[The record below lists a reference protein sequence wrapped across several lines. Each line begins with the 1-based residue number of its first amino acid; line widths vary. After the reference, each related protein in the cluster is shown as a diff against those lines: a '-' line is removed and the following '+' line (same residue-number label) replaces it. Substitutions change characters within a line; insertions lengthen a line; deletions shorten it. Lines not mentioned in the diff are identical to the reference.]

1 MTHQTPSTGTTP
13 MHPTNPTHPMHPAPQ
28 RARRRAIAAVTILV
42 AWAVGVGLLVRR
54 EFFRESAAILAEAAL
69 RLGPS
74 TSFYLV
80 EQNGRQIGYASTT
93 IDTSSTQFEVTDFFT
108 ADLPVAGQE
117 FRASA
122 RSVITLSRALALKTF
137 DVSVENAV
145 APMSVT
151 GRADGDSAVFFVLS
165 VPGQPA
171 DSQRLA
177 VRGPILL
184 PTMIPAVAMLVRDPE
199 VGKTVTIASFDPA
212 TMAAKDLTLRFAAE
226 SLFSVVD
233 SARYDSTARLFV
245 PALIDT
251 VRAWQLVPT
260 EGQGFSGWV
269 DAQGRV
275 VEATQPGG
283 ITLKRIAYE
292 IAFENWRRARG
303 ASGDASR
310 TASGRAAGGA
320 AGAAATSAVRGSTV
334 GDLLEGTAI
343 AAGALPGRDGPSQLR
358 VRLSGTSLEGF
369 DLQGGRQRRDGND
382 LTVTRETGDA
392 MSADWS
398 LATRTPGF
406 RQRFAAELATE
417 PLLQVNDPAI
427 VALAVRIAGN
437 ARDPRVVAERINKWV
452 HDSLA
457 KEITISLPNAVQV
470 LRTRRG
476 DCNEHTQLFTALA
489 RAVGI
494 PTRIATG
501 LAYVDGKFYYHAWPE
516 IRLRD
521 WVAVDPTFG
530 QFPADAAH
538 LRFVRGGLTRQG
550 ELLRLVGTLRIEV
563 LDAR

>member
-1 MTHQTPSTGTTP
+1 MTHDRPR
-13 MHPTNPTHPMHPAPQ
+13 HPDPN
-28 RARRRAIAAVTILV
+28 RGRRRTTAAVLILG
-42 AWAVGVGLLVRR
+42 AWLVGVGLLVRR

-80 EQNGRQIGYASTT
+80 EQDGRQIGYASTT
-93 IDTSSTQFEVTDFFT
+93 IDTSLTQFEVTDFFT
-108 ADLPVAGQE
+108 ADLPVARQE

-122 RSVITLSRALALKTF
+122 RSVITLSRSLVLQTF
-137 DVSVENAV
+137 DVSIESAV
-145 APMSVT
+145 APMSIV
-151 GRADGDSAVFFVLS
+151 GRAEGDTGVAFVMN

-171 DSQRLA
+171 DTQRLA

-184 PTMIPAVAMLVRDPE
+184 PTMIPAVAVLVREPQ

-226 SLFSVVD
+226 SLFTLVD
-233 SARYDSTARLFV
+233 SARFDSTSMRFV
-245 PALIDT
+245 SALTDT
-251 VRAWQLVPT
+251 VRAWKLEPT
-260 EGQGFSGWV
+260 DGAGFSGWV

-275 VEATQPGG
+275 VESTQPGG
-283 ITLKRIAYE
+283 IVLKRIAYE
-292 IAFENWRRARG
+292 IAFENWRRDRIATG
-303 ASGDASR
+303 TQSAP
-310 TASGRAAGGA
+310 AAG
-320 AGAAATSAVRGSTV
+320 TTRGPGRTV
-334 GDLLEGTAI
+334 GDILEGTAI
-343 AAGALPGRDGPSQLR
+343 AAGALPGRDGPARLR
-358 VRLSGTSLEGF
+358 VRLAGTSLDGF
-369 DLQGGRQRRDGND
+369 DLQGGRQRREGNELTITRDGAD
-382 LTVTRETGDA
+382 VLA
-392 MSADWS
+392 ADWT
-398 LATRTPGF
+398 LAGRQAGF
-406 RQRFAAELATE
+406 RQRFAAELASE
-417 PLLQVNDPAI
+417 PLLQANDPAI
-427 VALAVRIAGN
+427 VALALRIAGN
-437 ARDPRVVAERINKWV
+437 ERDPRVVAERINRWV

-457 KEITISLPNAVQV
+457 KEITLSIPNAVQV

-501 LAYVDGKFYYHAWPE
+501 LAYVNGKFYYHAWPE

-563 LDAR
+563 LQAR

>member
-1 MTHQTPSTGTTP
+1 MTSEYPK
-13 MHPTNPTHPMHPAPQ
+13 HPDPN
-28 RARRRAIAAVTILV
+28 RGRRRLTMALAILAA
-42 AWAVGVGLLVRR
+42 WSVGVGLLVRR
-54 EFFRESAAILAEAAL
+54 EFFREKAAILAEAAL

-74 TSFYLV
+74 TSFYIV
-80 EQNGRQIGYASTT
+80 EQDGRQIGYASTS
-93 IDTSSTQFEVTDFFT
+93 IDTSLTQFEVTDFFT

-122 RSVITLSRALALKTF
+122 RSVITLSRGLALKTF
-137 DVSVENAV
+137 DVSIESAV
-145 APMSVT
+145 APMSIA
-151 GRADGDSAVFFVLS
+151 GRADGDSAVVYVMN

-184 PTMIPAVAMLVRDPE
+184 PTLIPAAAMLVGDPE
-199 VGKTVTIASFDPA
+199 VGKTVTIASFDPS

-226 SLFSVVD
+226 SLFTLVD
-233 SARYDSTARLFV
+233 SAKFDSTSMKFV
-245 PALIDT
+245 SALTDT
-251 VRAWQLVPT
+251 VRAWNLVPT

-275 VEATQPGG
+275 VQSSQAGG
-283 ITLKRIAYE
+283 IVLKRIAYE
-292 IAFENWRRARG
+292 IAFENWRRARI
-303 ASGDASR
+303 ASGG
-310 TASGRAAGGA
+310 TAAGSGA
-320 AGAAATSAVRGSTV
+320 TGATTGGRTV
-334 GDLLEGTAI
+334 SDILEGTAI
-343 AAGALPGRDGPSQLR
+343 AANAIPGRSGATQLR

-369 DLQGGRQRRDGND
+369 DLQGGRQRREGNE
-382 LTVTRETGDA
+382 LTVRRESNETLTP
-392 MSADWS
+392 DWS
-398 LATRTPGF
+398 LAGPQTGF
-406 RQRFAAELATE
+406 RTRFAAELANE
-417 PLLQVNDPAI
+417 PLMQVNDPQI
-427 VALAVRIAGN
+427 VALALRIAGN
-437 ARDPRVVAERINKWV
+437 ERDPRIVAERINKWV
-452 HDSLA
+452 FDSLA
-457 KEITISLPNAVQV
+457 KEITISIPNAVQV

-501 LAYVDGKFYYHAWPE
+501 LAYVNGKFYYHAWPE

>member
-1 MTHQTPSTGTTP
+1 MTDPGTTGAP
-13 MHPTNPTHPMHPAPQ
+13 RPPHPAP
-28 RARRRAIAAVTILV
+28 RRERQRAIAAVVILT
-42 AWAVGVGLLVRR
+42 AWLAGIGMLVRR
-54 EFFRESAAILAEAAL
+54 EFFRENAAILAEAAL

-80 EQNGRQIGYASTT
+80 EQDGRQIGYASTT

-108 ADLPVAGQE
+108 ADLPVAGQQ

-122 RSVITLSRALALKTF
+122 RSVITLSRALALQTF
-137 DVSVENAV
+137 DVSIESAI

-151 GRADGDSAVFFVLS
+151 GRADGDSAVLFVMN

-171 DSQRLA
+171 DTQRLA

-184 PTMIPAVAMLVRDPE
+184 PTMIPAAAILVRDPQ

-226 SLFSVVD
+226 SLFSLVD
-233 SARYDSTARLFV
+233 SARYDSSAQRFV

-251 VRAWQLVPT
+251 VRAWNLVPT
-260 EGQGFSGWV
+260 DGQGFSGWV

-275 VEATQPGG
+275 VQSTQPGG
-283 ITLKRIAYE
+283 ITLKRSAYE
-292 IAFENWRRARG
+292 IAFENWRRASG
-303 ASGDASR
+303 ASGAS
-310 TASGRAAGGA
+310 ARALAGA
-320 AGAAATSAVRGSTV
+320 QTGAAAGDDPRGRTV

-343 AAGALPGRDGPSQLR
+343 AAGALPGRDGPSALR
-358 VRLSGTSLEGF
+358 VRLTGTSLEGF
-369 DLQGGRQRRDGND
+369 DLQGGRQRREGNE
-382 LTVTRETGDA
+382 LTVTRESREALT
-392 MSADWS
+392 ADWS
-398 LATRTPGF
+398 LASRTPGF
-406 RQRFAAELATE
+406 RQRFAAELASE
-417 PLLQVNDPAI
+417 PLLQVNDGAI

-437 ARDPRVVAERINKWV
+437 ERDPRVVAERINRWV

-457 KEITISLPNAVQV
+457 KEITISVPSATQV

-489 RAVGI
+489 RAAGI

-501 LAYVDGKFYYHAWPE
+501 LAYVNGKFYYHAWPE

-563 LDAR
+563 LDSR

>member
-1 MTHQTPSTGTTP
+1 MT
-13 MHPTNPTHPMHPAPQ
+13 
-28 RARRRAIAAVTILV
+28 AAVLILG
-42 AWAVGVGLLVRR
+42 AWLVGVGLLVRR

-80 EQNGRQIGYASTT
+80 EQDGRQIGYASTT
-93 IDTSSTQFEVTDFFT
+93 IDTSLTQFEVTDFFT

-122 RSVITLSRALALKTF
+122 RSVITLSRSLVLQTF
-137 DVSVENAV
+137 DVSIESAV
-145 APMSVT
+145 APMSIV
-151 GRADGDSAVFFVLS
+151 GRAEGDTGVAFVMN

-171 DSQRLA
+171 DTQRLA

-184 PTMIPAVAMLVRDPE
+184 PTMIPAVAVLVRDPE

-226 SLFSVVD
+226 SLFTLVD
-233 SARYDSTARLFV
+233 SAKFDSTSMRFV
-245 PALIDT
+245 SALTDT
-251 VRAWQLVPT
+251 VRAWKLEPT
-260 EGQGFSGWV
+260 DGAGFSGWV

-275 VEATQPGG
+275 VESTQPGG
-283 ITLKRIAYE
+283 IVLKRIAYE
-292 IAFENWRRARG
+292 IAFENWRRDRIARG
-303 ASGDASR
+303 TQSAPAPGAASG
-310 TASGRAAGGA
+310 TGR
-320 AGAAATSAVRGSTV
+320 TV
-334 GDLLEGTAI
+334 GDILEGTAI
-343 AAGALPGRDGPSQLR
+343 AAGALPGRDGPTRLR
-358 VRLSGTSLEGF
+358 VRLSGTSLDGF
-369 DLQGGRQRRDGND
+369 DLQGGRQRREGNE
-382 LTVTRETGDA
+382 LTITREGADVLA
-392 MSADWS
+392 ADWT
-398 LATRTPGF
+398 LAGRQAGF
-406 RQRFAAELATE
+406 RQRFAAELASE
-417 PLLQVNDPAI
+417 PLLQANDPAI
-427 VALAVRIAGN
+427 VALALRIAGN
-437 ARDPRVVAERINKWV
+437 ERDPRVVAERINRWV

-457 KEITISLPNAVQV
+457 KEITLSIPNAVQV
-470 LRTRRG
+470 LRSRRG

-501 LAYVDGKFYYHAWPE
+501 LAYVNGKFYYHAWPE

>member
-1 MTHQTPSTGTTP
+1 MTMPAASPQTA
-13 MHPTNPTHPMHPAPQ
+13 PTRPAHPAP
-28 RARRRAIAAVTILV
+28 RRGRDRTIAAVLILA
-42 AWAVGVGLLVRR
+42 AWVVGVGLLVRR
-54 EFFRESAAILAEAAL
+54 EFFRESSAILAEAAL

-74 TSFYLV
+74 TSFYVV
-80 EQNGRQIGYASTT
+80 EQQGRQIGYASTT
-93 IDTSSTQFEVTDFFT
+93 IDTASTQFEVTDFFT

-117 FRASA
+117 FRATA
-122 RSVITLSRALALKTF
+122 RSVITLSRALALRTF

-145 APMSVT
+145 APLSVT
-151 GRADGDSAVFFVLS
+151 GRAEGDSAVSFVMRA
-165 VPGQPA
+165 PGQPT
-171 DSQRLA
+171 DTQRLA

-184 PTMIPAVAMLVRDPE
+184 PTLIPAVAMLVRDPQ

-212 TMAAKDLTLRFAAE
+212 TMATRDLTLRFAAE
-226 SLFSVVD
+226 SLFAVVD
-233 SARYDSTARLFV
+233 SARFDSTAKLFV
-245 PALIDT
+245 PALMDT
-251 VRAWQLVPT
+251 VRAWNLVPT
-260 EGQGFSGWV
+260 EGQGFNGWV

-275 VEATQPGG
+275 VQSTQPGG
-283 ITLKRIAYE
+283 ITLKRVAYE
-292 IAFENWRRARG
+292 IAFENWRRATG
-303 ASGDASR
+303 ASGA
-310 TASGRAAGGA
+310 AARAA
-320 AGAAATSAVRGSTV
+320 AGAARGTGTPGGRPGSTV

-343 AAGALPGRDGPSQLR
+343 AAGALPGRDGPARLR
-358 VRLSGTSLEGF
+358 VRLSGTSLDGF
-369 DLQGGRQRRDGND
+369 DLQGGRQRREGAE
-382 LTVTRETGDA
+382 LTVTRETGEVLT
-392 MSADWS
+392 ADWS
-398 LATRTPGF
+398 LATRAPGF
-406 RQRFAAELATE
+406 RQRFAAELASE
-417 PLLQVNDPAI
+417 PLLQSNDPAI

-437 ARDPRVVAERINKWV
+437 ERDPRVVAERINKWV

-470 LRTRRG
+470 LRSRRG

-501 LAYVDGKFYYHAWPE
+501 LAYVNGKFYYHAWPE